1 MRTSDRRAAL
11 ALGLLALLLLT
22 GPGRPAGAQELTV
35 FAAASLTDAM
45 KEIGGA
51 YVKATGVKVSFNFA
65 ASNLLARQID
75 EGAPADLFLSADEA
89 SMDWLERRRR
99 LAPGTRRS
107 LLSNILVVVV
117 PSDSTLKL
125 TRIEDLA
132 GPRVRVLAL
141 AEPQTVPAGIYAK
154 QYLQSKK
161 LWTRL
166 IDRIVPTENV
176 RAALAA
182 VAGGNAEAGIVY
194 KTDAALSNKVK
205 IAFEVPVAEGP
216 RISYPVAV
224 IAESTRLPAARKLLA
239 YLESEA
245 ALAVFRRFGFKILA
259 R

>member
-1 MRTSDRRAAL
+1 MRTLPRKAAL
-11 ALGLLALLLLT
+11 ALGLLALLLLA
-22 GPGRPAGAQELTV
+22 GPGRPAAAEELTV

-51 YVKATGVKVSFNFA
+51 YEKATGVKVSFNFA

-89 SMDWLERRRR
+89 SMDRLEKRRR

-107 LLSNILVVVV
+107 LLSNTLVVVV
-117 PSDSTLKL
+117 PSDSTLTL
-125 TRIEDLA
+125 SRIEDLA
-132 GPRVRVLAL
+132 GPQVRILAL

-176 RAALAA
+176 RACLSA

-194 KTDAALSNKVK
+194 KTDASISNKVK
-205 IAFEVPVAEGP
+205 VAFEVSAAEGP

-224 IAESTRLPAARKLLA
+224 IAESTRLPAARKFLI

-245 ALAVFRRFGFKILA
+245 ALAVLRRFGFKVLA